1 MTCAPWMIA
10 ALLPLAPVLTVG
22 PAAAHW
28 KPTKPVTV
36 IVPWPAG
43 GATDLTVRIFAG
55 EMEDEDDP
63 SRLDPVNLRRALIRM
78 DGDLTPFFTRPI
90 SGILLALTAIT
101 LVARAGWVRC
111 GRAAGSTRRRVI
123 RLPR

>member
-1 MTCAPWMIA
+1 MTCARWMIA

-28 KPTKPVTV
+28 KPTKARDGHRAV
-36 IVPWPAG
+36 AG
-43 GATDLTVRIFAG
+43 GRATDLTVRILAS